1 MASTEE
7 MLRKLGDL
15 EAKALPLKEL
25 RDNMNDEVRK
35 AAEERDKLNER
46 ARELKSKA
54 MELRA
59 KRDELND
66 QIQELKKFRESS
78 KTDFSGLREQSDR
91 IKEELKTL
99 QSQMT
104 GKERRAKSMFKK
116 LEWKLQTDPTNL
128 QDEVRIIRQLKG
140 LEGQIK
146 NVEQIDKLR
155 AQLMEVNAQIRSER
169 IKSNDV
175 YSQIRDLAQASQE
188 NHVGMLES
196 LKELDAVKAE
206 ADSAHQRFLESKK
219 KADESHHGYIN
230 FIIEIKEME
239 RQLHQNER
247 NLKMDQV
254 QRVLQARD
262 ETAKEASEKLKKG
275 DKLTFDE
282 FKLLVER
289 GMI

>member
-1 MASTEE
+1 MASIEE
-7 MLRKLGDL
+7 MLRKLGEL

-35 AAEERDKLNER
+35 SAEKRDKLNER
-46 ARELKSKA
+46 ARELKNKA
-54 MELRA
+54 MEQRA
-59 KRDELND
+59 KRDELNA
-66 QIQELKKFRESS
+66 QIQELKKFREGS
-78 KTDFSGLREQSDR
+78 KTDFSGLREQCDR

-99 QSQMT
+99 QKQMT
-104 GKERRAKSMFKK
+104 GKERRAKSIFKK

-128 QDEVRIIRQLKG
+128 QDEARIIRQLKG

-155 AQLMEVNAQIRSER
+155 AQLMEVNAKIRSEK

-175 YSQIRDLAQASQE
+175 YSQIRDLAQVSQE
-188 NHVGMLES
+188 NHVGMLDS

-206 ADSAHQRFLESKK
+206 ADAAHQTFLDSKK
-219 KADESHHGYIN
+219 KADESHHSYIN
-230 FIIEIKEME
+230 FIIEIKELE
-239 RQLHQNER
+239 RQIHQNEK

-254 QRVLQARD
+254 QRVLQAR
-262 ETAKEASEKLKKG
+262 EVTAKEASEKLKKG

>member
-1 MASTEE
+1 MASIEE

-35 AAEERDKLNER
+35 SAEKRDKLNER
-46 ARELKSKA
+46 ARELKNKA
-54 MELRA
+54 MDQRA
-59 KRDELND
+59 KRDELNS
-66 QIQELKKFRESS
+66 QIQELKKFREGS

-91 IKEELKTL
+91 IKEELQAL
-99 QSQMT
+99 QKQMT

-128 QDEVRIIRQLKG
+128 QDEARIIRQLKG
-140 LEGQIK
+140 LDGQIK

-155 AQLMEVNAQIRSER
+155 AQLMEINAKVRSEK

-188 NHVGMLES
+188 NHIGMLES
-196 LKELDAVKAE
+196 LKELDAVKSE
-206 ADSAHQRFLESKK
+206 ADSAHQTFLDSKK

-230 FIIEIKEME
+230 FIIEIKELE
-239 RQLHQNER
+239 RQIHQNEK

-254 QRVLQARD
+254 QRVLQAR
-262 ETAKEASEKLKKG
+262 EVTAKEASEKLKKG